1 MSPSVRGDERESG
14 KRSCTER
21 ECDREGEEEDG
32 EDGKVDC
39 IRVPPR
45 SMAAAIRYFSLFLP
59 TTKDI
64 PPEKSWQLW
73 LPLFSDFWQTWGNSP
88 VWEVDLLR
96 LYSRLAFHRVGQV
109 G

>member
-1 MSPSVRGDERESG
+1 M
-14 KRSCTER
+14 TEKKNST
-21 ECDREGEEEDG
+21 CS
-32 EDGKVDC
+32 
-39 IRVPPR
+39 IRVLPR

-109 G
+109 R